1 MNMEQEARRV
11 EALFLLLL
19 ISLLVV
25 VFLFWNY
32 NIEITPG
39 VKMNIFELLLKTG
52 R

>member
-19 ISLLVV
+19 VALLIVAS
-25 VFLFWNY
+25 LFWNY
-32 NIEITPG
+32 NIEVTPG
-39 VKMNIFELLLKTG
+39 VKLNIFELLLRTG